1 MNKSDLV
8 EILASTAKGSKSD
21 AARALSAF
29 LEGIRDGLCDD
40 GSVTISG
47 FGTFVVTRR
56 ASRAGRDPRSGRT
69 ITIPSARVPRFRACR
84 ALKAAIR

>member
-1 MNKSDLV
+1 MTKADLV
-8 EILASTAKGSKSD
+8 EILAGAASGSKSD

-29 LEGIRDGLCDD
+29 LEGIRDGLLDD
-40 GSVTISG
+40 GAVTISG